1 MGFKTWKEREA
12 VNEAHFLFC
21 FKISPEILSLG
32 GLDFFPMNDEAR
44 RVSKRTMLPEC
55 HCEWPERREGSLG
68 LLVQKSQ
75 LGSQLPKDWGG
86 RCSGKRKVHIKNVG
100 L

>member
-1 MGFKTWKEREA
+1 
-12 VNEAHFLFC
+12 
-21 FKISPEILSLG
+21 
-32 GLDFFPMNDEAR
+32 
-44 RVSKRTMLPEC
+44 MLPERP
-55 HCEWPERREGSLG
+55 CERPERREDSLG

-86 RCSGKRKVHIKNVG
+86 LGQGKERFASKNVG